1 MPLQYI
7 AEMRARATRRKS
19 KWNLLLIPF
28 AIAGLALSW
37 YGLVE
42 PLQRFRSRFFPID
55 AFLMN
60 GTRLGN
66 IVLYVAPFFPS
77 ICIGILIANLAV
89 WIIPPARRTLNEE
102 ARGDASAAFKS
113 SNLAV
118 AKLLVLTSILTLPIA
133 AVGATSYFYLTS
145 RGITYRTSLLSEE
158 RHYGWSDLSA
168 IETACWYS
176 RNSRDLS
183 YALLMRDGT
192 RIEILESGRDFLK
205 AYPELT
211 SALNGRSYSFRHDFE
226 PRCDDETLPPGIK
239 RALTTA
245 PSDVA
250 ALNPR

>member
-1 MPLQYI
+1 MLLKYI
-7 AEMRARATRRKS
+7 AGMRARATRRKS
-19 KWNLLLIPF
+19 KWNLLLIAF
-28 AIAGLALSW
+28 AIAGSALSW

-42 PLQRFRSRFFPID
+42 PLLSLRARFFPND

-60 GTRLGN
+60 RTRLGN

-77 ICIGILIANLAV
+77 ICVGILVANFAV
-89 WIIPPARRTLNEE
+89 WIIPPARRALSEE
-102 ARGDASAAFKS
+102 ARGDAGSDFKS

-118 AKLLVLTSILTLPIA
+118 GKLLVLTSILMLPIA

-145 RGITYRTSLLSEE
+145 RGVTYRTSLLTEE
-158 RHYGWSDLSA
+158 RHYAWSNLSGVEA
-168 IETACWYS
+168 ACWYS

-205 AYPELT
+205 AYPKLLL
-211 SALNGRSYSFRHDFE
+211 ALNGRSYSFTHDFE
-226 PRCDDETLPPGIK
+226 ARCDDKTLPPALK

-245 PSDVA
+245 PSAVA
-250 ALNPR
+250 PNQ

>member
-1 MPLQYI
+1 MPLKYI
-7 AEMRARATRRKS
+7 AGMRSRATRRKS
-19 KWNLLLIPF
+19 KWNLLLIAF
-28 AIAGLALSW
+28 AVAGTALSW
-37 YGLVE
+37 YGLVK
-42 PLQRFRSRFFPID
+42 PLLSLRSRFFPND

-77 ICIGILIANLAV
+77 ICVGILVANFAV
-89 WIIPPARRTLNEE
+89 WIIPPARRALNEE
-102 ARGDASAAFKS
+102 ARGDAGTDFKS

-118 AKLLVLTSILTLPIA
+118 AKLLVFISILTLPIA

-145 RGITYRTSLLSEE
+145 LGVSYRTSLLSEA
-158 RHYGWSDLSA
+158 RHYAWSNLSA
-168 IETACWYS
+168 VEAACWYS

-205 AYPELT
+205 AYPMLS
-211 SALNGRSYSFRHDFE
+211 SALNGRSYRFTHDFE
-226 PRCDDETLPPGIK
+226 PRCNDETLPPALK

-245 PSDVA
+245 PSAVA
-250 ALNPR
+250 QNH